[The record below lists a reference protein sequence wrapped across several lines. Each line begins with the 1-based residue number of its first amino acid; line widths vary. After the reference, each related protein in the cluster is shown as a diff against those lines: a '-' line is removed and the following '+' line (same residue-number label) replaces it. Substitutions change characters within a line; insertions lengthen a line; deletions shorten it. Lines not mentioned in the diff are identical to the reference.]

1 LCGFV
6 SCLLVGPGRLSR
18 SLTLYSLI
26 LSVDDLELSD
36 GTVGPKVLACRDL
49 TTDTLWG
56 PYTGIVQSEEA
67 GDDQVPEVRVQS
79 AWR

>member
-1 LCGFV
+1 MALYLV
-6 SCLLVGPGRLSR
+6 CLWDLGDLVALS
-18 SLTLYSLI
+18 SLI

-36 GTVGPKVLACRDL
+36 DTAGPKVLARRDL

-56 PYTGIVQSEEA
+56 PYTGIVQSGEA